1 MKSDPRR
8 TPAMRN
14 TPHLLP
20 IALSALL
27 LALGACATTPPASVD
42 IPPDAVENT
51 RTEANGDVITEYRVN
66 GDLRVVHVKP
76 SRGPAYHLYVRDGR
90 VLSTREGDDP
100 PQTYFKLFGW

>member
-1 MKSDPRR
+1 MPRR
-8 TPAMRN
+8 P
-14 TPHLLP
+14 LLSL
-20 IALSALL
+20 ALSTLL
-27 LALGACATTPPASVD
+27 LALAGCATTDPSLPSGVD

-90 VLSTREGDDP
+90 VLSTREGDNP

>member
-1 MKSDPRR
+1 MHASRL
-8 TPAMRN
+8 
-14 TPHLLP
+14 LLP

-27 LALGACATTPPASVD
+27 LALGACATTAPATVE
-42 IPPDAVENT
+42 IPPGAEENV

-66 GDLRVVHVKP
+66 GDVRVVQVQP
-76 SRGPAYHLYVRDGR
+76 SRGPAYYLYVRDGR